1 MAEVVYSK
9 AERFNGMFYVELEIY
24 EGRKYR
30 WENVQGRTKHDA
42 EEAAERR
49 ILELQTLA
57 MQRALRSS
65 PSTKVAAPEQV

>member
-1 MAEVVYSK
+1 MTEVVYSK

-30 WENVQGRTKHDA
+30 CENVQGRTKQDA

-57 MQRALRSS
+57 MQRARSS
-65 PSTKVAAPEQV
+65 PSTRMTAVEQI

>member
-1 MAEVVYSK
+1 MTEVVYSK
-9 AERFNGMFYVELEIY
+9 AERFNGRFYVELEIY

-30 WENVQGRTKHDA
+30 RENVQGRTKHDA

-57 MQRALRSS
+57 MQRVRRLSQ
-65 PSTKVAAPEQV
+65 STR